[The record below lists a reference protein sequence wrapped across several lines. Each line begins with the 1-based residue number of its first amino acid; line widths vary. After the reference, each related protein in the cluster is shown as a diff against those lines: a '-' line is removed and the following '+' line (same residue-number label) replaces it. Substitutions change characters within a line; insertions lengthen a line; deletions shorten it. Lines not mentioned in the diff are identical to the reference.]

1 MNEVN
6 TNNQTK
12 QEKYFINTNDIPKE
26 TKDFLKEKVGNDAKI
41 FSPKEYASY
50 KGAVIYSDEK
60 YLAQAI
66 GKDSKTIIIHPHD
79 KLTIM
84 GEGLQNRAAN
94 NDLNNRN
101 VQIHYKDVE
110 TIGKVFSWNKE
121 KEQEKIKEALA
132 AKELRETKQMTVKEV
147 KESAKLYAQT
157 NIKNVKQREAFLNHL
172 EKATES
178 LSINKQPQQQQAEKV
193 NTDNIER

>member
-41 FSPKEYASY
+41 FSPKEHASY
-50 KGAVIYSDEK
+50 KGTVVYSDEK
-60 YLAQAI
+60 YLAQTV
-66 GKDSKTIIIHPHD
+66 GKDSKTIIVHPHD
-79 KLTIM
+79 KLEII
-84 GEGLQNRAAN
+84 GDVLQNRAAN